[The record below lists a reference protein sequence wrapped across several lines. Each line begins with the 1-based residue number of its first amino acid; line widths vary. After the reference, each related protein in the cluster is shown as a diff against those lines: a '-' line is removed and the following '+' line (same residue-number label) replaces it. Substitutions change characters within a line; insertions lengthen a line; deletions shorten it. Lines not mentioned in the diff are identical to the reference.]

1 MAYLQIA
8 SSVSVEGEFL
18 GFSGS
23 FSVDM
28 NMVRNFVKSG
38 AKFGSDKLVCTSGG
52 PDLPE
57 PIGLKL
63 VPIDVALKEN
73 FYKSLDQ
80 QKWSQCIPLLEKLRL
95 NAKNALKDYPRLK
108 NAKFTEGKH
117 RIPT

>member
-38 AKFGSDKLVCTSGG
+38 AKFGSDKLVFTSGG

-108 NAKFTEGKH
+108 NAKCTEGKH